1 MSFSQTVEAWL
12 TKDRL
17 NPEAVKYPVVL
28 PTPEIIEFAAVLDYT
43 IKDLFDIY
51 LPTGFSRV
59 GTVKFLVDGTTLI
72 ALYPQ
77 VDAGSNSPQRWW
89 FQWRDG
95 RAFDSYVN
103 SIEVYLLPP
112 RPLFTRNS
120 IPDNGEPPALF
131 LITGEDNR
139 RRFQGVQ
146 VGNQIYQVNPAQL
159 TASNIG
165 NASTSIRRDLPQDGS
180 TGTSNVEGYYQRSFS
195 SDGRVPPRTG
205 LGTVSN
211 LVTTLIRAA
220 WGYVNP
226 IPSHNGPVWEM
237 TEWVDWLGASSFV
250 YDKTVSPPVLQLNGW
265 WAQNKVCLNWNNQ
278 PVAMALD
285 MILSNCNAVLVPM
298 YQLEDIADPVQFKIV
313 ALNNPA
319 SKFWRDISD
328 GMHTEQNAFAGGI
341 ETLRNTPVPLSGAYD
356 PLMSFWQRFKTSEA
370 IKYGFCFNRL
380 GFFYGF
386 SFPMRGPEQN
396 QATNDEPYVVAVG
409 NAGYGNYIDNYAR
422 LDVLRD
428 FNTSHFFGWTGLRS
442 AGNGNNIFDSDDTPT
457 GRGFQ
462 VLDKQIL
469 EPRVIPMNQ
478 GVIPTQQNWLGLGD
492 TSVAFWANYAW
503 DFVNYS
509 TWTRLLVETRNSL
522 PFNKTVWA
530 GWNRL
535 EMGAAGYTY
544 IRFQL
549 TSVKGQIVPVTT
561 TECDYDDWILG
572 PNGNLPAASDPKDMV
587 FSSGNVHARRVL
599 NGALVIDVPP
609 PTTRTFAAV
618 IISATRIAPSGDFYW
633 RWRYEWEEKH
643 PPTPADTIANQFHNW
658 VKGGS
663 TLTQRSS
670 ERHWTLDPSPIKN
683 YAFNLAE
690 HGNNYIGAGNAANV
704 VAPGVLQSDYTA
716 STIDAL
722 PISVGTIVSMHQN
735 LMTMHSKTD
744 VLPTY
749 STMKDS
755 PFNSVFWFSMPNAVK
770 VTCI

>member
-1 MSFSQTVEAWL
+1 MSVSRTIEAWL
-12 TKDRL
+12 TKDRVD
-17 NPEAVKYPVVL
+17 PEAVRYPVVL

-51 LPTGFSRV
+51 MPTGFSRV
-59 GTVKFLVDGTTLI
+59 GHVKFLVDRTTLI

-77 VDAGSNSPQRWW
+77 VAAGSFLPQKWW
-89 FQWRDG
+89 FRWKDG
-95 RAFDSYVN
+95 RQIDDYAG

-112 RPLFTRNS
+112 RPLFARNS
-120 IPDNGEPPALF
+120 SPENGEPPALF

-146 VGNQIYQVNPAQL
+146 VSHETYTVDPAQT
-159 TASNIG
+159 TASNIV
-165 NASTSIRRDLPQDGS
+165 NASTSILRDALQDGS
-180 TGTSNVEGYYQRSFS
+180 TVTSNVEGYYQRSFS

-205 LGTVSN
+205 LGTVSD
-211 LVTTLIRAA
+211 LVTALIRSV
-220 WGYVNP
+220 WTSDNP
-226 IPSHNGPVWEM
+226 NPLLNGPIWEM
-237 TEWVDWLGASSFV
+237 NDWIDWLGASSFV
-250 YDKTVSPPVLQLNGW
+250 YDRTVSPTVLQLNGW

-285 MILSNCNAVLVPM
+285 MILSNCNAVLVPIW
-298 YQLEDIADPVQFKIV
+298 DVADNAPIQFEIY
-313 ALNNPA
+313 ALDNPA
-319 SKFWRDISD
+319 SAYWREISET
-328 GMHTEQNAFAGGI
+328 MYLERNAFAGGI
-341 ETLRNTPVPLSGAYD
+341 ETLRNTPFPTSGLPD
-356 PLMSFWQRFKTSEA
+356 PLMNFWQRFGTSNA

-380 GFFYGF
+380 GSRYGV

-422 LDVLRD
+422 LDVLRE
-428 FNTSHFFGWTGLRS
+428 FNTSFYFGWTGLRS
-442 AGNGNNIFDSDDTPT
+442 AGNGNNIFDSDDTPA
-457 GRGFQ
+457 GRGFSIFGKQ
-462 VLDKQIL
+462 VL

-509 TWTRLLVETRNSL
+509 TWSRLLVENRNSL

-530 GWNRL
+530 GWNAFHI
-535 EMGAAGYTY
+535 GDAGYTY
-544 IRFQL
+544 TRFQL
-549 TSVKGQIVPVTT
+549 AIVKGQIVPVTT
-561 TECDYDDWILG
+561 TECEYDDWILG
-572 PNGNLPAASDPKDMV
+572 PNGNHPAASDPKDMV
-587 FSSGNVHARRVL
+587 FSSGNVHARRIL

-618 IISATRIAPSGDFYW
+618 IISATRIASSGDFYW

-643 PPTPADTIANQFHNW
+643 PPTPADTIGNQINNW

-690 HGNNYIGAGNAANV
+690 HGNNYVGAGNAANV

-744 VLPTY
+744 VIPTY

-755 PFNSVFWFSMPNAVK
+755 PLNSVFWFSMPNAVK